1 MLMSGTDRAQ
11 RRHAARAITALP
23 ALAIALS
30 ILVAAEAYGQT
41 KVQSRVPVAVS
52 IVNNPEEPVVVVTES
67 PERFTSG
74 IIGILPDSNLPQFD
88 LVVVPGGKTLVIEH
102 VAVSIDCQ
110 GCSPDT
116 KGAVTLL
123 ANSGDFAEIGL
134 MEIIQRDSDE
144 HRLILARNTHLFLG
158 QCQTL
163 GIGWLFTETLFGPQV
178 NAKIFGHYEP
188 TQQTPMNSDCSP

>member
-1 MLMSGTDRAQ
+1 
-11 RRHAARAITALP
+11 
-23 ALAIALS
+23 
-30 ILVAAEAYGQT
+30 
-41 KVQSRVPVAVS
+41 VS
-52 IVNNPEEPVVVVTES
+52 IVNNPEEPVVVVTKS

-74 IIGILPDSNLPQFD
+74 IIGILPDSNHVRQD

-102 VAVSIDCQ
+102 VAVSIDCAR
-110 GCSPDT
+110 CSPDM

-134 MEIIQRDSDE
+134 MEIFQRNPTNQ
-144 HRLILARNTHLFLG
+144 RLILARNTHLFLD
-158 QCQTL
+158 QCQIL